1 MDNYFV
7 IIVGTYYIDP
17 NGGSWTD
24 GFKVMCDFE
33 DGACTTCID
42 ADNMVNFNLLS
53 CCYAN
58 VCVTL

>member
-1 MDNYFV
+1 M
-7 IIVGTYYIDP
+7 YYIDP

-24 GFKVMCDFE
+24 GFKVTCDFE

-53 CCYAN
+53 CCYVN
-58 VCVTL
+58 VCITL